1 MDEDNKKIPDGTE
14 GNDWIDQLLQEVK
27 NENEGEASPKA
38 PSQPLHPSAP
48 PVQRAAPPQKEL
60 EPAPEEEEP
69 PRRRRPKRIRVK
81 RKGKL
86 FSLLYLAVALA
97 ACSFAAVF
105 CLNAVR
111 DVLAISK
118 PNQAITVTIPSGSD
132 AKAVGNLLK
141 EDGII
146 QYPFVFELVAKYENY
161 VTFQAGTHVLNSNMD
176 YMTLM
181 KSMQKPKKS
190 RETVRVTIP
199 EGLPAAKIAKILE
212 ENGVCDAS
220 DFLSALENTDF
231 RFSYESEIPDDS
243 RIYRRL
249 EGYLFPDTYE
259 FYKNDTA
266 LNVTEGVE
274 DQPIVNPYFT
284 RRKKPKLSTDQYV
297 EGILAGNI
305 TTLSQAITLIE
316 SNNPAHYAQAQEIIE
331 RCLPHAGKSVRIG
344 ITGVPGAG
352 KSTFIEAVGNM
363 VTSLRHK
370 LAVLAI
376 DPSSERSGGS
386 ILGDKTRME
395 SISGN
400 PDVFIRPSPS
410 AGSLGGVARKTRETI
425 VLCEAAGFDV
435 IFIETVGVGQSET
448 AVHSMVDMFMLLQI
462 SGAGDE
468 LQGIKRGIMEMADIM
483 VITKADGENIH
494 KAELAK
500 TQFQGALR
508 LFPLPE
514 SGWRPKVYTCSAVAG
529 TGLEEVWK
537 GVEEFLDH
545 IEANGYFRHNRNRQN
560 KYWMYESINEVL
572 RNSFYHD
579 PAVESRIAEY
589 EQRVLDDKISS
600 FIAAKELLDIYFK
613 DLK

>member
-1 MDEDNKKIPDGTE
+1 MSFTKINHYE
-14 GNDWIDQLLQEVK
+14 
-27 NENEGEASPKA
+27 
-38 PSQPLHPSAP
+38 
-48 PVQRAAPPQKEL
+48 KEY
-60 EPAPEEEEP
+60 A
-69 PRRRRPKRIRVK
+69 
-81 RKGKL
+81 
-86 FSLLYLAVALA
+86 
-97 ACSFAAVF
+97 
-105 CLNAVR
+105 
-111 DVLAISK
+111 D
-118 PNQAITVTIPSGSD
+118 
-132 AKAVGNLLK
+132 
-141 EDGII
+141 
-146 QYPFVFELVAKYENY
+146 
-161 VTFQAGTHVLNSNMD
+161 THH
-176 YMTLM
+176 
-181 KSMQKPKKS
+181 
-190 RETVRVTIP
+190 
-199 EGLPAAKIAKILE
+199 
-212 ENGVCDAS
+212 
-220 DFLSALENTDF
+220 
-231 RFSYESEIPDDS
+231 
-243 RIYRRL
+243 
-249 EGYLFPDTYE
+249 
-259 FYKNDTA
+259 DTA
-266 LNVTEGVE
+266 LNVSEGVG
-274 DQPIVNPYFT
+274 DQPIVSPYFT
-284 RRKKPKLSTDQYV
+284 RRRKRALSTDEYV

-305 TTLSQAITLIE
+305 TTLSQAITLVE

-352 KSTFIEAVGNM
+352 KSTFIEAIGNM

-435 IFIETVGVGQSET
+435 VFIETVGVGQSET

-468 LQGIKRGIMEMADIM
+468 LQGIKRGIMEMADTM
-483 VITKADGENIH
+483 VITKADGENVR
-494 KAELAK
+494 KAELAR

-545 IEANGYFRHNRNRQN
+545 IHANGYFQHNRNRQN
-560 KYWMYESINEVL
+560 KYWMYETINEAL
-572 RNSFYHD
+572 RGSFYRD
-579 PAVESRIAEY
+579 PAVEARIGEY
-589 EQRVLDDKISS
+589 EKRVLEDRISS
-600 FIAAKELLDIYFK
+600 FVAAKELLELYFK
-613 DLK
+613 ELK